1 MNDGEHDSTLSRDDR
16 HSQDVVDTYRA
27 TQNMLDDFS
36 TEESRHKD
44 ASRATLNILEDFNDE
59 KRKQRDLQKAAIN
72 ILEDF
77 SDERL
82 NFENSGRA
90 TLNLLE
96 DFDFERIRLQDMQKG
111 VLNILEDFDQERS
124 NVEVTN
130 LALVKEIAVRK
141 KTEDDLRRRTDELK
155 LSHEDVEKYAQRG
168 REISMA
174 RDALRKQVNETT
186 KANEVL
192 VTTLAQLKSAQAQLI
207 QNEKLASLGGMVAG
221 VAHEINTPIGIGVT
235 AASTLQSWSNEL
247 SEKYE
252 LGELGASDLSAYISK
267 SKKVSEVI
275 LQNLQRAADLI
286 HSFKKVAVDQSSGEQ
301 RRFDMNQY
309 VRQVLTTLDPAIRK
323 TTHKIEVDSP
333 DTLLVDSYPGAI
345 AQILSNFVTNSL
357 LHGFEGH
364 ENGVMKISLRKENDQ
379 VVLLY
384 SDNGRGIPSEN
395 LSRIYDPFFTTN
407 RAGGGSGLGL
417 QIVHNLVL
425 RLLGG
430 DIKVTSTLGEGA
442 LFTISFPAFSGD

>member
-1 MNDGEHDSTLSRDDR
+1 MNSGEHDSILSRNEP
-16 HSQDVVDTYRA
+16 HSQNVVDTYRA
-27 TQNMLDDFS
+27 TQNILKDIS
-36 TEESRHKD
+36 AERSRHED
-44 ASRATLNILEDFNDE
+44 LIRATLNILEDFNDE
-59 KRKQRDLQKAAIN
+59 KIKLQN
-72 ILEDF
+72 
-77 SDERL
+77 
-82 NFENSGRA
+82 
-90 TLNLLE
+90 
-96 DFDFERIRLQDMQKG
+96 MQKG

-124 NVEVTN
+124 NVEITN
-130 LALVKEIAVRK
+130 RALIDEIAVRK
-141 KTEDDLRRRTDELK
+141 KTEDDLRRRTEELK

-174 RDALRKQVNETT
+174 RDALHKQVNETT

-192 VTTLAQLKSAQAQLI
+192 VTTLAQLKAAQGQLI
-207 QNEKLASLGGMVAG
+207 QSEKLASLGGMVAG

-235 AASTLQSWSNEL
+235 AASTLQNWSNEL

-252 LGELGASDLSAYISK
+252 RGELGASELRGYISN

-275 LQNLQRAADLI
+275 VKNLQRAANLI
-286 HSFKKVAVDQSSGEQ
+286 QSFKKVAVDQSSGER

-309 VRQVLTTLDPAIRK
+309 VREVLATLHPVIRK

-345 AQILSNFVTNSL
+345 AQIITNFVTNSL
-357 LHGFEGH
+357 HHGFEGH

-379 VVLLY
+379 VVLLF
-384 SDNGRGIPSEN
+384 SDNGRGILSEN
-395 LSRIYDPFFTTN
+395 LTRIYDPFFTTN

-417 QIVHNLVL
+417 QIVHNLVS

-430 DIKVTSTLGEGA
+430 EIYVTSTLGEGT
-442 LFTISFPAFSGD
+442 LFTVSFPAFSGGLI